1 MKQVTV
7 RLDDDLHKKI
17 KYLMLE
23 IDKSIN
29 EYILEL
35 INQDIEN
42 RKQK

>member
-1 MKQVTV
+1 LKQVSV
-7 RLDDDLHKKI
+7 RLDDALHKKL

-35 INQDIEN
+35 IKRDIEE
-42 RKQK
+42 RGK